1 MRARRGAL
9 GVVCA
14 VALTALAAACGGGAD
29 DPVADAPVDAG
40 IPPPTGVSA
49 DRSAANAIAALGP
62 PGPVDPR
69 SAAHTLQ
76 GSDAIGGMRDV
87 FVPRV
92 RPGKG
97 GDGGGGGGGPTTA
110 ADAPPPQAAAA
121 LTVPSVPIPTPV
133 PTPPAPVAAPAAPVA
148 PTATT
153 PAAHPAAP
161 ADTTSGWRAAGGAV
175 EEADPGAATG
185 RLVLRAELDIDGEIV
200 VAGESDAVPPASQA
214 FTVVSI
220 SAAAV
225 VLRLES
231 GLLADGRDTITLAL
245 GEEVTLQNAV
255 SGRASRLTLVGVRTL

>member
-97 GDGGGGGGGPTTA
+97 GMWRRRRGTDDRGRPHRRRRPR
-110 ADAPPPQAAAA
+110 PPRP
-121 LTVPSVPIPTPV
+121 PSRCRRSDSDTGSDPA
-133 PTPPAPVAAPAAPVA
+133 APVAAPAAPVA
-148 PTATT
+148 PTAR
-153 PAAHPAAP
+153 PSAAHPPAP
-161 ADTTSGWRAAGGAV
+161 ADTTSAGGPRA
-175 EEADPGAATG
+175 ERGGGGPRRRHRA
-185 RLVLRAELDIDGEIV
+185 LVLRAD
-200 VAGESDAVPPASQA
+200 S
-214 FTVVSI
+214 T
-220 SAAAV
+220 
-225 VLRLES
+225 
-231 GLLADGRDTITLAL
+231 
-245 GEEVTLQNAV
+245 
-255 SGRASRLTLVGVRTL
+255 SR

>member
-1 MRARRGAL
+1 MRARRGVL

-14 VALTALAAACGGGAD
+14 VVMTALAAACSGGAD
-29 DPVADAPVDAG
+29 DPVGDAPVDAG
-40 IPPPTGVSA
+40 IPAPTGVSA

-69 SAAHTLQ
+69 SAAHTLR

-97 GDGGGGGGGPTTA
+97 GDGGGGGPTTA
-110 ADAPPPQAAAA
+110 ADAPDPPASPAAAT

-133 PTPPAPVAAPAAPVA
+133 PAPPAPVAAPAAPAA
-148 PTATT
+148 PTATM
-153 PAAHPAAP
+153 PAAPAAP

-175 EEADPGAATG
+175 VEADPGAATG
-185 RLVLRAELDIDGEIV
+185 RLMLRAELDIDGEIV
-200 VAGESDAVPPASQA
+200 VADEGDAVPPASQA

-225 VLRLES
+225 VLRLEG